1 MRNLTGILAALL
13 LGFLPLTLSCG
24 AARRTYPVEGPSLVT
39 TELDGED
46 SPKTHMMMNDEAV
59 GKEPLMKAIEAYGAE
74 VKYDYS
80 IIPGMAIRIPEG
92 KDIRDAITF
101 FRKVKGVTSVERDRI
116 TRLTDPV
123 KPRLE
128 VM

>member
-39 TELDGED
+39 TEPEGEY
-46 SPKTHMMMNDEAV
+46 SPNTLIIMYDEAV

-80 IIPGMAIRIPEG
+80 IIPGMAIRIPDG

-116 TRLTDPV
+116 IRLTDPV

>member
-24 AARRTYPVEGPSLVT
+24 AARRTYTLDGPSLVT
-39 TELDGED
+39 AEPEGDF
-46 SPKTHMMMNDEAV
+46 SPNTLIIMYDETV
-59 GKEPLMKAIEAYGAE
+59 GKDPLLEAIETYGAE

-80 IIPGMAIRIPEG
+80 IIPGMAIRIPDG
-92 KDIRDAITF
+92 KDIRDAIAF
-101 FRKVKGVTSVERDRI
+101 FRKVRGVTSVERDRI
-116 TRLTDPV
+116 IRLTDPV

>member
-1 MRNLTGILAALL
+1 ME
-13 LGFLPLTLSCG
+13 
-24 AARRTYPVEGPSLVT
+24 VPSLVT
-39 TELDGED
+39 AEPEGEY
-46 SPKTHMMMNDEAV
+46 SPNTLIIMYDEAV
-59 GKEPLMKAIEAYGAE
+59 GKEPLLEAIETYGAE

-80 IIPGMAIRIPEG
+80 LIPGMAIRIPDG
-92 KDIRDAITF
+92 KDIHDAITF

-116 TRLTDPV
+116 IRLTDPV

>member
-1 MRNLTGILAALL
+1 M
-13 LGFLPLTLSCG
+13 
-24 AARRTYPVEGPSLVT
+24 EGPSLVS
-39 TELDGED
+39 TEPEGEY
-46 SPKTHMMMNDEAV
+46 SPNTLIIMYDEAV
-59 GKEPLMKAIEAYGAE
+59 GKEPLLEAIETYGAE

-80 IIPGMAIRIPEG
+80 LIPGMAIRIPDG
-92 KDIRDAITF
+92 KDIHDAITF

-116 TRLTDPV
+116 IRLTDPV

>member
-1 MRNLTGILAALL
+1 M
-13 LGFLPLTLSCG
+13 
-24 AARRTYPVEGPSLVT
+24 EGPSLVT
-39 TELDGED
+39 TEPEGEY
-46 SPKTHMMMNDEAV
+46 SPNTLIIMYDEAV
-59 GKEPLMKAIEAYGAE
+59 GKEPLLEAIETYGAE

-80 IIPGMAIRIPEG
+80 LIPGMAIRIPDG
-92 KDIRDAITF
+92 KDIRDAIAF

-116 TRLTDPV
+116 IRLTDPV

>member
-1 MRNLTGILAALL
+1 M
-13 LGFLPLTLSCG
+13 
-24 AARRTYPVEGPSLVT
+24 T
-39 TELDGED
+39 TEPEGEY
-46 SPKTHMMMNDEAV
+46 SPNTLIIMYDEAV
-59 GKEPLMKAIEAYGAE
+59 GKEPLLEAIETYGAE

-80 IIPGMAIRIPEG
+80 LIPGMAIRIPDG
-92 KDIRDAITF
+92 KDIHDAITF

-116 TRLTDPV
+116 IRLTDPV

>member
-1 MRNLTGILAALL
+1 MEV
-13 LGFLPLTLSCG
+13 PL
-24 AARRTYPVEGPSLVT
+24 LVT
-39 TELDGED
+39 AEPEGEY
-46 SPKTHMMMNDEAV
+46 SPNTLIIMYDEAV
-59 GKEPLMKAIEAYGAE
+59 GKEPLLEAIEAYGAE

-80 IIPGMAIRIPEG
+80 LIPGMAIRIPDG

-101 FRKVKGVTSVERDRI
+101 FRKVRGVTSVERDRI
-116 TRLTDPV
+116 IRLTDPV

>member
-1 MRNLTGILAALL
+1 M
-13 LGFLPLTLSCG
+13 
-24 AARRTYPVEGPSLVT
+24 EGPSLVT
-39 TELDGED
+39 TEPEGEY
-46 SPKTHMMMNDEAV
+46 SPNTLIIMYDEAV
-59 GKEPLMKAIEAYGAE
+59 GKEPLLEAIETYGAE

-80 IIPGMAIRIPEG
+80 LIPGMAIRIPDG
-92 KDIRDAITF
+92 KDIHDAITF

-116 TRLTDPV
+116 IRLTDPV

>member
-1 MRNLTGILAALL
+1 M
-13 LGFLPLTLSCG
+13 
-24 AARRTYPVEGPSLVT
+24 LVT
-39 TELDGED
+39 AEPEGEY
-46 SPKTHMMMNDEAV
+46 SPNTLIIMYDEAV
-59 GKEPLMKAIEAYGAE
+59 GKEPLLEAIETYGAE

-80 IIPGMAIRIPEG
+80 LIPGMAIRIPDG
-92 KDIRDAITF
+92 KDIHDAITF

-116 TRLTDPV
+116 IRLTDPV